1 MFKAAQLVERVPLRY
16 NYLTLFYCF
25 EFLSL
30 HPDSVTAQYLKTQQ
44 NPNGKSPVIDLLVSW
59 ANILC
64 SSYKN
69 RETAEPLV

>member
-16 NYLTLFYCF
+16 NYLTLLDCFGVF
-25 EFLSL
+25 EFASRF
-30 HPDSVTAQYLKTQQ
+30 SNCRISENTTESEWQV
-44 NPNGKSPVIDLLVSW
+44 SCDLLVSW

-69 RETAEPLV
+69 RETAEPLD